1 MNKRHR
7 KEHLELVKNDTH
19 TLIFYEAPHKLKNTL
34 SDMQKTF
41 GGDRKIAL
49 VRELTKIHEEVK
61 RCTIDEA
68 IAYYSENNPRGEYV
82 LVVEGAKE
90 VEETEENEWEN
101 ISIKEHVDKYIAEV

>member
-82 LVVEGAKE
+82 LVVEGSKKSKKRKKHE
-90 VEETEENEWEN
+90 GKHFN
-101 ISIKEHVDKYIAEV
+101 